1 MKNISKKNQKKAF
14 SLTELTIVII
24 IISVFISAIIS
35 ASIFASNNAK
45 ITVTKNRMNEIYKA
59 LGSYAVANGRLPC
72 PAPITDV
79 KGSDNYGNN
88 MANGLGSCYSIA
100 NNNTL
105 VSGTYKGI
113 VTNIYYSSTSL
124 IYGMIPVQNLKLS
137 SEMAEDGFGTKFSY
151 VVDMRFTGFND
162 NGDVNNNFK
171 NAPKESSSISS
182 VIAINEVYGDATQ
195 PNTVLANA
203 AFVIVSHGANKS
215 GGFNAS
221 SSTQNSRS
229 SDNEERHNDLGDVS
243 SHDFDSLFI
252 SLSDKSDIF
261 DDIIFFKTKKNI
273 MTDFNLLSLVPCQPT
288 GTNYN
293 DVYVDNLT
301 PPNTAT
307 WLETDYGQVAVSL
320 IACDRSATNYNGTVV
335 YPTKKCGPFGVW
347 EDGAIDSCQSQDD
360 KEF

>member
-1 MKNISKKNQKKAF
+1 MKNILKKNQKKAF

-59 LGSYAVANGRLPC
+59 LGNYAVANGRLPC

-100 NNNTL
+100 NNNTH
-105 VSGTYKGI
+105 VSGTYKGKI
-113 VTNIYYSSTSL
+113 TNVSHSSTSL

-151 VVDMRFTGFND
+151 VVDIRFTGFND

-171 NAPKESSSISS
+171 NAPAESSSALGNYAVVMVIS
-182 VIAINEVYGDATQ
+182 EDYGRVV
-195 PNTVLANA
+195 PNNVLENA

-229 SDNEERHNDLGDVS
+229 SDNEEKHNDLGDVS

-273 MTDFNLLSLVPCQPT
+273 MTDFNLLSLMPCQPT

-293 DVYVDNLT
+293 DVYVDNFT
-301 PPNTAT
+301 PPTLAT
-307 WLETDYGQVAVSL
+307 WLETDYGQVAVSST
-320 IACDRSATNYNGTVV
+320 ACNRSATNYNGTVV

-347 EDGAIDSCQSQDD
+347 EAGAIDSCQ
-360 KEF
+360 